1 MVSELRY
8 RNNQS
13 QQLFVQAL
21 SSAWRNGVQVY
32 DVSTWLQRDPE
43 AEDKMLRDGDIAY
56 AVEYRQS
63 LVAGRQWDL
72 QPAIEGSPNA
82 EMAVMVGKSLL
93 SRLKRFSAS
102 RKLLAR
108 AFFHGARYAR
118 IHGETR
124 RMTLGDGRERWW
136 WFPTM
141 LEDIDK
147 RAMRIV
153 PHNDGKEINAT
164 WQKWDIAGTKWVPL
178 TEHEAAHTIR
188 HVYND
193 EQGTLGYGRAL
204 REALGWWWHT
214 KSHVFSEST
223 MAAEKF
229 AQGILHAKISGAKE
243 GASSLPN
250 QELIDNWTEALTNMR
265 GRHVLVTDRDDEVE
279 VIQGN
284 GEGWQLLKDLREEMR
299 TVIVTLVLCSNL
311 TTSAN
316 KGGSYALAEVQQD
329 STEAL
334 IQFDREAL
342 EETLTD
348 HLLGCI
354 WWNNWANMVELGIA
368 DEMPRFNIRQEKLHD
383 PTQRAQVAQIL
394 NGMGVDLSAQDLY
407 EQTGYRQP
415 QEGEPVVA
423 GKQAM
428 AMPGLP
434 GFGDAGGGGGGM
446 GDPFGAKDLKGP
458 GQ

>member
-1 MVSELRY
+1 MASELRY
-8 RNNQS
+8 RNSQA
-13 QQLFVQAL
+13 QQLFVQSL

-32 DVSTWLQRDPE
+32 DVSTWLTRDPE

-72 QPAIEGSPNA
+72 QPANEGSPRA
-82 EMAVMVGKSLL
+82 DMAVMVGRQLL
-93 SRLKRFSAS
+93 GKLKRFTAS

-136 WFPTM
+136 WVPTM

-153 PHNDGKEINAT
+153 PHNDGKTIAAT
-164 WQKWDIAGTKWVPL
+164 WQRWDVAGGRWVDL
-178 TEHEAAHTIR
+178 TEQEAVHMVRHT
-188 HVYND
+188 YND

-214 KSHVFSEST
+214 KAHVFSEST

-229 AQGILHAKISGAKE
+229 AQGIIHAKIDGLRD
-243 GASSLPN
+243 ASSAEPN
-250 QELIDNWTEALTNMR
+250 STLIEDWVTAIENMR
-265 GRHVLVTDRDDEVE
+265 GRHVIVSDRADDIQ

-284 GEGWQLLKDLREEMR
+284 GEGWQLLKDLRDEMR
-299 TVIVTLVLCSNL
+299 TVIVTLVLCANL
-311 TTSAN
+311 TTSAS
-316 KGGSYALAEVQQD
+316 KGGSYAMAEVQEN

-334 IQFDREAL
+334 IQFDRESL

-348 HLLGCI
+348 HLLGCV
-354 WWNNWANMVELGIA
+354 WWNNYANLLELGIA
-368 DEMPRFNIRQEKLHD
+368 DEMPRFNIRQEKLTD
-383 PTQRAQVAQIL
+383 PLQRAQVAQML
-394 NGMGVDLSAQDLY
+394 HAMGVDLSKQDLH
-407 EQTGYRQP
+407 EQTGFRLP
-415 QEGEPVVA
+415 QDGEPTIGGAVPMQPA
-423 GKQAM
+423 PLG
-428 AMPGLP
+428 GLP
-434 GFGDAGGGGGGM
+434 AGFAR
-446 GDPFGAKDLKGP
+446 
-458 GQ
+458 